1 MKVQL
6 VFDLSYLSEF
16 SLIGP
21 VQHVSYGMDAAT
33 CELLDVVY
41 DTNVQ
46 PYSYLVTN
54 IVTKSPI
61 SIYL

>member
-46 PYSYLVTN
+46 PYSYLVAKYSN
-54 IVTKSPI
+54 
-61 SIYL
+61 